1 MRTAG
6 LLVLLVACRPTSITP
21 KSSAATEEAQSS
33 AAERVVRQQYDA
45 YNRHDLDAF
54 VAAYS
59 PTVRFYRHPDSLV
72 IDGRDAVRE
81 RFGKIFAN
89 APQLHA
95 NVDARMTH
103 GDFVVWKETAT
114 GMPEGKTNTAIFVYE
129 VHGNQITRVLVVP

>member
-6 LLVLLVACRPTSITP
+6 LLMLLVACRPTSTTP
-21 KSSAATEEAQSS
+21 KSPTATEEARSS

-59 PTVRFYRHPDSLV
+59 PTVRFYRYPDSLV
-72 IDGRDAVRE
+72 IDGRDAVQD

-129 VHGNQITRVLVVP
+129 VHGDQITRVLVVP